1 MTISETIKCRVEFQ
15 LAAQPFQ
22 AGEVAIVGAG
32 PGDPGLLTLR
42 ALMLIQEADVVVYD
56 RLVSPRIMDM
66 VNPRAERI
74 HVGKASGCHYV
85 PQEDTNEL
93 LVQLAVKQ
101 HRVVRLKGG
110 DPYIF
115 GRGGEEAEFLV
126 DNNIDFFVVPG
137 ITSAAGCASYCG
149 IPLTH
154 RDYAQSVTFV
164 TGHRK
169 ADHGLDLNWKALAA
183 PGQTRVFYMGLHNAP
198 VIVQEL
204 TANGLSGDCPVALVE
219 RGTTP
224 HQHMS
229 VTTLDN
235 LVETIRIEG
244 FEPPTLIIV
253 GEVVQLATKLAQP
266 ALVGWNSALIGPAA
280 ITPVQPFARTKQA

>member
-1 MTISETIKCRVEFQ
+1 MPTSQRKKCLVEFQ
-15 LAAQPFQ
+15 LAEQPLR

-42 ALMLIQEADVVVYD
+42 ALMLIQQADAIVYD
-56 RLVSPRIMDM
+56 RLVSSQIMEL
-66 VNPRAERI
+66 VNPAAELI

-85 PQEDTNEL
+85 AQEDTNEL

-101 HRVVRLKGG
+101 RRVVRLKGG

-126 DNNIDFFVVPG
+126 DNYIDFQVVPG
-137 ITSAAGCASYCG
+137 ITSAAGCAAYCG

-154 RDYAQSVTFV
+154 RDYSQSVTFV

-169 ADHGLDLNWKALAA
+169 ADQSLELNWRVLAA

-198 VIVQEL
+198 TIVSQL
-204 TANGLSGDCPVALVE
+204 IAHGLPGDCPVALVE

-224 HQHMS
+224 QQHMA
-229 VTTLDN
+229 VTTLAN
-235 LVETIRIEG
+235 LEATILDEG
-244 FEPPTLIIV
+244 FQPPTLIIV
-253 GEVVQLATKLAQP
+253 GEVVRLADKLAQP
-266 ALVGWNSALIGPAA
+266 AAGWHSGPYEAMTARVGGRPA
-280 ITPVQPFARTKQA
+280 

>member
-1 MTISETIKCRVEFQ
+1 MTISQRKKCLVEFQ
-15 LAAQPFQ
+15 LAEQPLR

-42 ALMLIQEADVVVYD
+42 ALMLIQQADAIVYD
-56 RLVSPRIMDM
+56 RLVSPQIMEL
-66 VNPRAERI
+66 VNPAAERI

-101 HRVVRLKGG
+101 RRVVRLKGG

-126 DNNIDFFVVPG
+126 DNHIDFQVVPG

-169 ADHGLDLNWKALAA
+169 ADQSLELNWRVLAA

-198 VIVQEL
+198 TIVREL
-204 TANGLSGDCPVALVE
+204 TAHGLPGDCPVALIE

-224 HQHMS
+224 QQHMA
-229 VTTLDN
+229 VTTLAN
-235 LVETIRIEG
+235 LEATILREA
-244 FEPPTLIIV
+244 FQPPTLIIV
-253 GEVVQLATKLAQP
+253 GEVVRLAEKLAQP
-266 ALVGWNSALIGPAA
+266 TAAGWHAGQGEPLAARAGGGPA
-280 ITPVQPFARTKQA
+280 

>member
-1 MTISETIKCRVEFQ
+1 MTTSQRKKCLVEFQ
-15 LAAQPFQ
+15 LAEQPLR

-42 ALMLIQEADVVVYD
+42 ALMLIQQADAIVYD
-56 RLVSPRIMDM
+56 RLVSPQIMEL
-66 VNPRAERI
+66 VNPGADRI

-101 HRVVRLKGG
+101 RRVVRLKGG

-126 DNNIDFFVVPG
+126 DNHIDFQVVPG

-154 RDYAQSVTFV
+154 RDYSQSVTFV

-169 ADHGLDLNWKALAA
+169 ADQSLELNWRVLAA

-198 VIVQEL
+198 TIVSEL
-204 TANGLSGDCPVALVE
+204 IAHGVPGDCPAALVE

-224 HQHMS
+224 QQHMA
-229 VTTLDN
+229 VTTLEN
-235 LVETIRIEG
+235 LEATILSEG
-244 FEPPTLIIV
+244 FQPPTLIIV
-253 GEVVQLATKLAQP
+253 GEVVRLAEKLARP
-266 ALVGWNSALIGPAA
+266 NEAGWYSGQNESVAA
-280 ITPVQPFARTKQA
+280 IAGGRAV

>member
-1 MTISETIKCRVEFQ
+1 MSPNPRKTCLVEFQ
-15 LAAQPFQ
+15 LAEQPLRP
-22 AGEVAIVGAG
+22 GEVAIVGAG

-42 ALMLIQEADVVVYD
+42 ALMLIQQADAIVYD
-56 RLVSPRIMDM
+56 RLVSPQILEL
-66 VNPRAERI
+66 VNPSAERI

-85 PQEDTNEL
+85 PQEETNEL
-93 LVQLAVKQ
+93 LVQLAIRQ
-101 HRVVRLKGG
+101 RRVVRLKGG

-126 DNNIDFFVVPG
+126 DNDIDFLVVPG
-137 ITSAAGCASYCG
+137 ITSAAGCASYGG

-169 ADHGLDLNWKALAA
+169 AEHALELNWQALAA

-198 VIVQEL
+198 TIVREL
-204 TANGLSGDCPVALVE
+204 TAHGLSEDCPAALIE

-224 HQHMS
+224 LQHMA
-229 VTTLDN
+229 VTTLAE
-235 LVETIRIEG
+235 LEATIRRED
-244 FEPPTLIIV
+244 FKPPTLIIV
-253 GEVVQLATKLAQP
+253 GDVVRLANTLAQP
-266 ALVGWNSALIGPAA
+266 GQAGWDQALTGTAPTQLGTSPA
-280 ITPVQPFARTKQA
+280 

>member
-1 MTISETIKCRVEFQ
+1 MNKRPHKKCLVEFQ
-15 LAAQPFQ
+15 LADA
-22 AGEVAIVGAG
+22 
-32 PGDPGLLTLR
+32 
-42 ALMLIQEADVVVYD
+42 VVYD
-56 RLVSPRIMDM
+56 RLVSPEIMEL
-66 VNPRAERI
+66 VNPKAERI

-85 PQEDTNEL
+85 PQEETNEL
-93 LVQLAVKQ
+93 LVQLAVRQ

-126 DNNIDFFVVPG
+126 ENDIDFQVVPG

-169 ADHGLDLNWKALAA
+169 SDQALELNWQVLAA
-183 PGQTRVFYMGLHNAP
+183 PAQTRVFYMGLHNAP
-198 VIVQEL
+198 TIVREL
-204 TANGLSGDCPVALVE
+204 TAHGLPGSCPVALVE

-224 HQHMS
+224 QQHMA
-229 VTTLDN
+229 VTTLSQ
-235 LVETIRIEG
+235 LETTIIREG
-244 FEPPTLIIV
+244 FQPPTLIIV
-253 GEVVQLATKLAQP
+253 GEVVKLAESLAQP
-266 ALVGWNSALIGPAA
+266 ARSGWSHAPAPQPALSAGGRPA
-280 ITPVQPFARTKQA
+280 

>member
-1 MTISETIKCRVEFQ
+1 MTSSQRKKCLVEFQ
-15 LAAQPFQ
+15 LAEQPLR

-42 ALMLIQEADVVVYD
+42 ALMLIQQADAIVYD
-56 RLVSPRIMDM
+56 RLVSPQIMEL
-66 VNPRAERI
+66 VNPGAERI

-93 LVQLAVKQ
+93 LVQLAIKQ
-101 HRVVRLKGG
+101 RRVVRLKGG

-126 DNNIDFFVVPG
+126 DNDIDFQVVPG

-154 RDYAQSVTFV
+154 RDYAHSVTFV

-169 ADHGLDLNWKALAA
+169 ADHTLDLNWKVLAA
-183 PGQTRVFYMGLHNAP
+183 PKQTCVFYMGLHNAP
-198 VIVQEL
+198 TIVREL
-204 TANGLSGDCPVALVE
+204 IAHGQSNECPVALIE

-224 HQHMS
+224 QQHMA
-229 VTTLDN
+229 VTTLKD
-235 LVETIRIEG
+235 LEETIRMEG
-244 FEPPTLIIV
+244 FQPPTLIIV
-253 GEVVQLATKLAQP
+253 GEVVQLAGKLAQP
-266 ALVGWNSALIGPAA
+266 ALAGWNSALIGPVAA
-280 ITPVQPFARTKQA
+280 SAAQRPA

>member
-1 MTISETIKCRVEFQ
+1 MTTSQRKKCLVEFQ
-15 LAAQPFQ
+15 LAEQPLR

-42 ALMLIQEADVVVYD
+42 ALMLIQQADTIVYD
-56 RLVSPRIMDM
+56 RLVSPQIMEL
-66 VNPRAERI
+66 VNPAAERI

-101 HRVVRLKGG
+101 RRVVRLKGG

-126 DNNIDFFVVPG
+126 DNHIDFLVVPG

-169 ADHGLDLNWKALAA
+169 ADQSLELNWRVLAA

-198 VIVQEL
+198 TIVREL
-204 TANGLSGDCPVALVE
+204 MAHGLPGDCPVALVE

-224 HQHMS
+224 QQHMA
-229 VTTLDN
+229 VTTLAE
-235 LVETIRIEG
+235 LEATILREG
-244 FEPPTLIIV
+244 FQPPTLIIV
-253 GEVVQLATKLAQP
+253 GEVVHLADKLAQP
-266 ALVGWNSALIGPAA
+266 ATAGWHSSQNEPIAARAGGGPA
-280 ITPVQPFARTKQA
+280 

>member
-1 MTISETIKCRVEFQ
+1 MSPNPRKKCLVEFQ
-15 LAAQPFQ
+15 LAEQPLR

-42 ALMLIQEADVVVYD
+42 ALMLIQQADAIVYD
-56 RLVSPRIMDM
+56 RLVSPQIMEL
-66 VNPRAERI
+66 VSPGAERI

-85 PQEDTNEL
+85 PQEETNEL
-93 LVQLAVKQ
+93 LVKLATQKR
-101 HRVVRLKGG
+101 RVVRLKGG

-115 GRGGEEAEFLV
+115 GRGGEEAEVLV
-126 DNNIDFFVVPG
+126 ENDIDFLVVPG

-169 ADHGLDLNWKALAA
+169 ADHSLELNWAVLAA

-198 VIVQEL
+198 TIVREL
-204 TANGLSGDCPVALVE
+204 TAHGLAAECPVALVE

-224 HQHMS
+224 LQHMT
-229 VTTLDN
+229 VTTLSALED
-235 LVETIRIEG
+235 TIRRED
-244 FEPPTLIIV
+244 FQPPTLIIV
-253 GEVVQLATKLAQP
+253 GDVVKLADKLARP
-266 ALVGWNSALIGPAA
+266 AQAGWDSALTRPA
-280 ITPVQPFARTKQA
+280 

>member
-1 MTISETIKCRVEFQ
+1 MTTSQRKTCLVEFQ
-15 LAAQPFQ
+15 LAEQPLRV
-22 AGEVAIVGAG
+22 GEVAIVGAG

-42 ALMLIQEADVVVYD
+42 ALMLIQQADAIVYD
-56 RLVSPRIMDM
+56 RLVSPQIMEL
-66 VNPRAERI
+66 VNPAAERI

-101 HRVVRLKGG
+101 RRVVRLKGG

-126 DNNIDFFVVPG
+126 DNHIDFQVVPG

-154 RDYAQSVTFV
+154 RDYSQSVTFV

-169 ADHGLDLNWKALAA
+169 ADQTLELNWRVLAA
-183 PGQTRVFYMGLHNAP
+183 PDQTRVFYMGLHNAP
-198 VIVQEL
+198 TIVREL
-204 TANGLSGDCPVALVE
+204 TAHGLSGDCPVALVE

-224 HQHMS
+224 QQHMA
-229 VTTLDN
+229 VTTLAD
-235 LVETIRIEG
+235 LETTILRDG
-244 FEPPTLIIV
+244 FQPPTLIIV
-253 GEVVQLATKLAQP
+253 GEVVRLAEKLAQP
-266 ALVGWNSALIGPAA
+266 SDASLHSGQSGPVAASAGGRPA
-280 ITPVQPFARTKQA
+280 

>member
-1 MTISETIKCRVEFQ
+1 MNKRPHKKCLVEFQ
-15 LAAQPFQ
+15 LAEQPLRV
-22 AGEVAIVGAG
+22 GEVAIVGAG

-42 ALMLIQEADVVVYD
+42 ALMLIQQADAIVYD
-56 RLVSPRIMDM
+56 RLVSPQIMEL

-85 PQEDTNEL
+85 PQDETNEL
-93 LVQLAVKQ
+93 LVKLAVQ
-101 HRVVRLKGG
+101 QRRVVRLKGG

-126 DNNIDFFVVPG
+126 ENGIDFQVVPG
-137 ITSAAGCASYCG
+137 ITSAAGCSAYCG

-169 ADHGLDLNWKALAA
+169 GDQALELNWQVLAA

-198 VIVQEL
+198 TIVEQL
-204 TANGLSGDCPVALVE
+204 TAHGLSENCPVALVE

-224 HQHMS
+224 LQHMT
-229 VTTLDN
+229 VTTLKD
-235 LVETIRIEG
+235 LVDTIERED
-244 FEPPTLIIV
+244 FQPPTLIIV
-253 GEVVQLATKLAQP
+253 GEVVQLADTLARP
-266 ALVGWNSALIGPAA
+266 AQAGWNSALSGPAA
-280 ITPVQPFARTKQA
+280 ATAGRRPA

>member
-1 MTISETIKCRVEFQ
+1 MSTNPRKKCLVEFQ
-15 LAAQPFQ
+15 LAEQPFRP
-22 AGEVAIVGAG
+22 GEVAIVGAG

-42 ALMLIQEADVVVYD
+42 ALMLIQQADAVVYD
-56 RLVSPRIMDM
+56 RLVSPQIMEL
-66 VNPRAERI
+66 VNPGAECI

-93 LVQLAVKQ
+93 LVQLAGRQ
-101 HRVVRLKGG
+101 RRVVRLKGG

-126 DNNIDFFVVPG
+126 DNDIDFQVVPG

-154 RDYAQSVTFV
+154 RDYSQSVTFV

-169 ADHGLDLNWKALAA
+169 ADQSLELNWRVLAA
-183 PGQTRVFYMGLHNAP
+183 PGQTRVFYMGLSNAP
-198 VIVQEL
+198 TIVREL
-204 TANGLSGDCPVALVE
+204 IAHGLTGDCPVALVE

-224 HQHMS
+224 QQHMA
-229 VTTLDN
+229 VTTLWG
-235 LVETIRIEG
+235 LEATIAREG
-244 FEPPTLIIV
+244 FQPPTLIII
-253 GEVVQLATKLAQP
+253 GEVVKLAEKLAQP
-266 ALVGWNSALIGPAA
+266 ALKGREALATKA
-280 ITPVQPFARTKQA
+280 ITASAGGRPA

>member
-1 MTISETIKCRVEFQ
+1 MTISQKKKCLVEFQ
-15 LAAQPFQ
+15 LAEQPLR

-42 ALMLIQEADVVVYD
+42 ALMLIQQADAIVYD
-56 RLVSPRIMDM
+56 RLVSPQIMEL
-66 VNPRAERI
+66 VNPNAERI

-85 PQEDTNEL
+85 AQEDTNEL

-101 HRVVRLKGG
+101 RRVVRLKGG

-126 DNNIDFFVVPG
+126 DNDIDFLVVPG

-169 ADHGLDLNWKALAA
+169 ADQTLDLNWKVLAA

-198 VIVQEL
+198 TIVREL
-204 TANGLSGDCPVALVE
+204 IANGLSGDCPVALIE

-224 HQHMS
+224 QQHMS
-229 VTTLDN
+229 VTTLNN
-235 LVETIRIEG
+235 LEETIQMED
-244 FEPPTLIIV
+244 FQPPTLIIV
-253 GEVVQLATKLAQP
+253 GEVVQLAKKLAQP
-266 ALVGWNSALIGPAA
+266 A
-280 ITPVQPFARTKQA
+280 QAGLNHYQRLNLETRCNRP

>member
-1 MTISETIKCRVEFQ
+1 M
-15 LAAQPFQ
+15 
-22 AGEVAIVGAG
+22 GIVGAG

-42 ALMLIQEADVVVYD
+42 ALMLIQQAEAVMYD
-56 RLVSPRIMDM
+56 RLVSPQIMEL
-66 VNPRAERI
+66 VNPQAERI

-85 PQEDTNEL
+85 PQEQTNEI
-93 LVQLAVKQ
+93 LVQLATKQ
-101 HRVVRLKGG
+101 KRVVRLKGG

-126 DNNIDFFVVPG
+126 ENDVDFQVVPG

-154 RDYAQSVTFV
+154 RDYSQSVTFV

-169 ADHGLDLNWKALAA
+169 SDQSLELNWAVLAA

-198 VIVQEL
+198 TIVREL
-204 TANGLSGDCPVALVE
+204 TAHGLSPDCPVALVE

-224 HQHMS
+224 MQHMT
-229 VTTLDN
+229 VTTLEQLED
-235 LVETIRIEG
+235 TIRQED
-244 FEPPTLIIV
+244 FKPPTLIIV
-253 GEVVQLATKLAQP
+253 GEVVQLANKLARPGQ
-266 ALVGWNSALIGPAA
+266 AGWDSAL
-280 ITPVQPFARTKQA
+280 TQQA

>member
-1 MTISETIKCRVEFQ
+1 MTISQRKKCLVEFQ
-15 LAAQPFQ
+15 LAEQPLR

-42 ALMLIQEADVVVYD
+42 ALMLIQQADAIVYD
-56 RLVSPRIMDM
+56 RLVSPQIMEL
-66 VNPRAERI
+66 VNPSAERI

-85 PQEDTNEL
+85 AQEDTNEL

-101 HRVVRLKGG
+101 RRVVRLKGG

-126 DNNIDFFVVPG
+126 ENDIDFLVVPG

-169 ADHGLDLNWKALAA
+169 ADHALDLNWKVLAA
-183 PGQTRVFYMGLHNAP
+183 PGQTCVFYMGLHNAP
-198 VIVQEL
+198 AIVREL
-204 TANGLSGDCPVALVE
+204 MAHGRSGECPVALVE

-224 HQHMS
+224 QQHMA
-229 VTTLDN
+229 VTTLKN
-235 LVETIRIEG
+235 LEETIHIEG
-244 FEPPTLIIV
+244 FQPPTLIIV
-253 GEVVQLATKLAQP
+253 GEVVQLADKLAQP
-266 ALVGWNSALIGPAA
+266 AQAGWNSALIGPAA
-280 ITPVQPFARTKQA
+280 ATASRRPA

>member
-1 MTISETIKCRVEFQ
+1 MTTSQRKKCLVEFQ
-15 LAAQPFQ
+15 LAEQPLR

-42 ALMLIQEADVVVYD
+42 ALMLIQQADAIVYD
-56 RLVSPRIMDM
+56 RLVSPQIMEL
-66 VNPRAERI
+66 VSPAAERI

-101 HRVVRLKGG
+101 RRVVRLKGG

-126 DNNIDFFVVPG
+126 DNHIDFQVAPG

-154 RDYAQSVTFV
+154 REYSQSVTFV

-169 ADHGLDLNWKALAA
+169 ADQSLELNWRVLAA

-198 VIVQEL
+198 TIVREL
-204 TANGLSGDCPVALVE
+204 TAHGLPGDCPVALVE

-224 HQHMS
+224 QQHMA
-229 VTTLDN
+229 VTTLAQ
-235 LVETIRIEG
+235 LEHTIRREG
-244 FEPPTLIIV
+244 FQPPTLIIV
-253 GEVVQLATKLAQP
+253 GEVVRLAEKLAHP
-266 ALVGWNSALIGPAA
+266 TAGWHSEQMDAAAA
-280 ITPVQPFARTKQA
+280 IAGSQAV

>member
-1 MTISETIKCRVEFQ
+1 MTTSPRKKCLVEFQ
-15 LAAQPFQ
+15 LAEQPLRP
-22 AGEVAIVGAG
+22 GEVAIVGAG

-42 ALMLIQEADVVVYD
+42 ALMLIQQADAVVYD
-56 RLVSPRIMDM
+56 RLVSPQIMEL

-85 PQEDTNEL
+85 AQDETNEL
-93 LVQLAVKQ
+93 LVKLAVQ
-101 HRVVRLKGG
+101 QRRVVRLKGG

-126 DNNIDFFVVPG
+126 ENDIDFQVVPG
-137 ITSAAGCASYCG
+137 ITSAAGCSAYCG

-154 RDYAQSVTFV
+154 RDYSQSVTFV

-169 ADHGLDLNWKALAA
+169 GDQALELNWKVLAA

-198 VIVQEL
+198 TIVQQL
-204 TANGLSGDCPVALVE
+204 TAHGLSGDCPVALIE

-224 HQHMS
+224 LQHMT
-229 VTTLDN
+229 VTTLKD
-235 LVETIRIEG
+235 LVDTIERED
-244 FEPPTLIIV
+244 FQPPTLIIV
-253 GEVVQLATKLAQP
+253 GEVVQLADKLARP
-266 ALVGWNSALIGPAA
+266 AQAGWNSALVGPAA
-280 ITPVQPFARTKQA
+280 ATAGRQPA

>member
-1 MTISETIKCRVEFQ
+1 MTTSQRKKCLVEFQ
-15 LAAQPFQ
+15 LSEAPLRP
-22 AGEVAIVGAG
+22 GEVAIVGAG

-42 ALMLIQEADVVVYD
+42 ALMLIQQADAIVYD
-56 RLVSPRIMDM
+56 RLVSPQILEL
-66 VNPRAERI
+66 VNPSAERI

-85 PQEDTNEL
+85 PQDETNEL

-101 HRVVRLKGG
+101 RRVVRLKGG

-126 DNNIDFFVVPG
+126 DNDIDFQVVPG

-149 IPLTH
+149 VPLTH

-169 ADHGLDLNWKALAA
+169 SDQALELNWRALAA

-198 VIVQEL
+198 AIVREL
-204 TANGLSGDCPVALVE
+204 TNHGLAGDCPVALVE
-219 RGTTP
+219 RGTTEG
-224 HQHMS
+224 QHMAT
-229 VTTLDN
+229 TTLAN
-235 LVETIRIEG
+235 LEDTIRREG
-244 FEPPTLIIV
+244 FQPPTLIIV
-253 GEVVQLATKLAQP
+253 GEVVQLAEKLARP
-266 ALVGWNSALIGPAA
+266 AQAGWHTAVLEPSAARAGGLPA
-280 ITPVQPFARTKQA
+280 